1 MHWDS
6 PINDFYIFS
15 YHRGMD
21 WDTKINDKTGVTV
34 RALIEEL
41 YYKVNVYFFD
51 KCNLMLYS
59 ERFISTYHLAIKVYV
74 FDHTCV
80 CMCMLVSVLVFPVI
94 NTNDNL
100 SKYLIE
106 IKRNI
111 CTYSKSNDNDEH
123 VMLHIILYCI
133 VA

>member
-1 MHWDS
+1 MYVH
-6 PINDFYIFS
+6 
-15 YHRGMD
+15 
-21 WDTKINDKTGVTV
+21 
-34 RALIEEL
+34 AC
-41 YYKVNVYFFD
+41 VY
-51 KCNLMLYS
+51 
-59 ERFISTYHLAIKVYV
+59 
-74 FDHTCV
+74 
-80 CMCMLVSVLVFPVI
+80 VLVFPVI

-111 CTYSKSNDNDEH
+111 YSKSNNDEH